1 MLGML
6 RGATGKFA
14 VDMMIPNFTDLPP
27 VRAVPA
33 RFGWVRNA
41 TARTDGC
48 GGLMRLWPFVVAV
61 WAGVAAGS
69 ATSGRTVDASIYG
82 IAALVGF
89 AILIAGSA
97 WNAVRLTLRA
107 SQCRDRAVAEQDA
120 AIARHASLMI
130 ATLEVALNAFAL
142 TIIGSIGARAH
153 HCDGYRRCRR
163 GAVLLTILPRLDST
177 SLSLARG

>member
-1 MLGML
+1 ML
-6 RGATGKFA
+6 RGAPKKFA
-14 VDMMIPNFTDLPP
+14 VSMIIPSCTDLPP

-33 RFGWVRNA
+33 RFGWVRKA
-41 TARTDGC
+41 AARTDGY
-48 GGLMRLWPFVVAV
+48 GWLMRLWPFVVAV

-69 ATSGRTVDASIYG
+69 ATSGRMVDAAIYG
-82 IAALVGF
+82 IAALVGL

-97 WNAVRLTLRA
+97 WNAMRLTLLA
-107 SQCRDRAVAEQDA
+107 FQCRDRTVADQDA

-130 ATLEVALNAFAL
+130 ATLKVALNAFAL
-142 TIIGSIGARAH
+142 TITGSIGARAH

-163 GAVLLTILPRLDST
+163 GAVLLTILPRLGST